1 MDAKGQVS
9 FEYLMMV
16 AFAVIMV
23 MAAAVIAFN
32 LALVAEKAQA
42 DMVLERDSTIG
53 SLVAT

>member
-23 MAAAVIAFN
+23 MAAAAIALN
-32 LALVAEKAQA
+32 LSVVADTAKLQIEN
-42 DMVLERDSTIG
+42 EREATIEMLM
-53 SLVAT
+53 S